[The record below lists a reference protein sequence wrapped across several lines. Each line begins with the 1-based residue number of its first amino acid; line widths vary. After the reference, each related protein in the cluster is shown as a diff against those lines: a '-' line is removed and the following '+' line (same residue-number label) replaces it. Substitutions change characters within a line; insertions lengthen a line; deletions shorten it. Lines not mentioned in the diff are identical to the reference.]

1 MCFRISFYFIFAKNL
16 NANKMTTKDFMQ
28 ALTPILKGR
37 AEIFYSGGNYT
48 ITVNGHDWGVDFS
61 CKVNW
66 VTESDKIDTPSGCYY
81 ESWDVVTSVDVANLV
96 VIDCDD
102 VEPFTPEEIKELEL
116 LIAETIEEYA

>member
-1 MCFRISFYFIFAKNL
+1 
-16 NANKMTTKDFMQ
+16 MTIQDFMQ
-28 ALTPILKGR
+28 ALTPILKDK

-48 ITVNGHDWGVDFS
+48 ITVNGHDYGVDFS

-66 VTESDKIDTPSGCYY
+66 VTLNDNIDTPSGCYY
-81 ESWDVVTSVDVANLV
+81 ESWDVVSSVDVANLHV
-96 VIDCDD
+96 MDFDD